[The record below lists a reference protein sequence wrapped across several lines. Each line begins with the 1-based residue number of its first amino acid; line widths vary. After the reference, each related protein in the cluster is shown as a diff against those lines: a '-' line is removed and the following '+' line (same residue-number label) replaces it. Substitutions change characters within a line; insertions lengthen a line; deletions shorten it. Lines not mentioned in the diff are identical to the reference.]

1 MLQWTSCLDEVCC
14 SGTLPPQRRFLNVF
28 IEPFLLHVIS
38 DRKSLLFFF
47 SADSRTVMAILG
59 NWTHDS
65 WPWPCAFAEYNAFEF
80 LWPFLPLIGGYVG
93 SFSWILLIRWVNKY
107 WNFAYILVLLQG
119 PAIWWMKLQAV
130 WSFCDAHPI
139 KSTHL
144 CLTVHVSKWDCRQ

>member
-1 MLQWTSCLDEVCC
+1 MLQWTSCLGEVWC
-14 SGTLPPQRRFLNVF
+14 SGTLPPQRRFLKVF

-65 WPWPCAFAEYNAFEF
+65 WPCAFAEYNAFEF
-80 LWPFLPLIGGYVG
+80 LWPFLPLIGGYVV
-93 SFSWILLIRWVNKY
+93 SFSWILLIRGEWINIE
-107 WNFAYILVLLQG
+107 ILLTFLFCYRAQPFG
-119 PAIWWMKLQAV
+119 G
-130 WSFCDAHPI
+130 WSYRQFEAFVMHTQSKALI
-139 KSTHL
+139 